1 MKKAFYVLK
10 DFENNLKTNT
20 RGKNYVAKCPECEKW
35 NLYISKKNGLYN
47 CFTGGC
53 EFKGILQDFCEQK
66 PVVHGSSSSGT
77 FYPKRGKLRFS
88 AERPSADS
96 SVRMIPT
103 DYKRLKP
110 EIIAAIKPITEATE
124 TEDLDEMAA
133 WHYLSEMGI
142 SRKTA
147 ALAHVGCLTHHFP
160 NPDSKEENAAARRV
174 PNALRA
180 QLAEIKAGLCKK

>member
-10 DFENNLKTNT
+10 DFENNLKKTT
-20 RGKNYVAKCPECEKW
+20 SQSLNYVAKCPECGKW
-35 NLYISKKNGLYN
+35 NLYISKKTGLYN

-66 PVVHGSSSSGT
+66 PVVDCSPSSGT
-77 FYPKRGKLRFS
+77 FYPKRGKVRFA

-110 EIIAAIKPITEATE
+110 ETVGDIKPVTENAE
-124 TEDLDEMAA
+124 TTDEDEKAA
-133 WHYLSEMGI
+133 WLYLSEMGI

-147 ALAHVGCLTHHFP
+147 ALA
-160 NPDSKEENAAARRV
+160 RV
-174 PNALRA
+174 DR
-180 QLAEIKAGLCKK
+180 KSVV